1 MRQNNEPSFGEYAE
15 MLRRQK
21 GKSLRE
27 TAKAIGVSAQFYSE
41 IEKGRRS
48 ALTAERLEKLR
59 SFLVLDK
66 EETDTL
72 FNKAAEARKISEFDF
87 SDYIIQ
93 RDYAMSALRVAKELN
108 ADEED
113 WQRFIDELKQR
124 KEL

>member
-1 MRQNNEPSFGEYAE
+1 MKETKEYNFGEYAE
-15 MLRRQK
+15 VLRKQNGR
-21 GKSLRE
+21 SLRE

-48 ALTAERLEKLR
+48 ALTAERLEKLKN
-59 SFLVLDK
+59 FLELNK

-72 FNKAAEARKISEFDF
+72 FNKAAEARKVSEFDF

-93 RDYAMSALRVAKELN
+93 RDYTMSALRVAKELD

-113 WQRFIDELKQR
+113 WQRFVDELKKR
-124 KEL
+124 RE

>member
-1 MRQNNEPSFGEYAE
+1 MKGKKEPTFGEYAE
-15 MLRRQK
+15 ELRKQK
-21 GKSLRE
+21 GKSLRA

-48 ALTAERLEKLR
+48 PLTPERLEKLR
-59 SFLVLDK
+59 DFFVLDA
-66 EETDTL
+66 EETNRL
-72 FNKAAEARKISEFDF
+72 FNKAAEGKKVTEFDF

-113 WQRFIDELKQR
+113 WQRFVDDLKRR
-124 KEL
+124 KE